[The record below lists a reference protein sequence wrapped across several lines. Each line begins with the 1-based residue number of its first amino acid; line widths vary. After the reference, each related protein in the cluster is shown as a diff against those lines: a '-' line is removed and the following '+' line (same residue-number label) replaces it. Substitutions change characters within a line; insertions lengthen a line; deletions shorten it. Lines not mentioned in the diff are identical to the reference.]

1 MNYSKDTYTEDS
13 MLADYNAQE
22 LWSEVLP
29 NLWQGGTDAFDEV
42 GRGNNN
48 RRITNLDFDSVYT
61 MCSLSNPVMNGVLEV
76 RKAVRDGNM
85 SDFNPERDLYDL
97 VVMAHRDWLN
107 GKRVLIRCQAGW
119 NRSGILMALVLIR
132 EGYTASEAIDLIRE
146 KRSRHALSNSHF
158 VVWLL
163 EANVEFWR
171 K

>member
-1 MNYSKDTYTEDS
+1 MNTPKEIYNNGS
-13 MLADYNAQE
+13 MLKDYNAQD
-22 LWSEVLP
+22 LWNEVLP

-76 RKAVRDGNM
+76 RKAIRDGNM

-97 VVMAHRDWLN
+97 VVMAHKDWLN

-119 NRSGILMALVLIR
+119 NRSGLLMALVLIR
-132 EGYTASEAIDLIRE
+132 EGHTASEAIDLIRE
-146 KRSRHALSNSHF
+146 KRSRHALSNF
-158 VVWLL
+158 TFANWLL
-163 EANVEFWR
+163 GTNVEFWR

>member
-1 MNYSKDTYTEDS
+1 MNYSKDTYTEGS

-146 KRSRHALSNSHF
+146 KRSRHALSNSYF